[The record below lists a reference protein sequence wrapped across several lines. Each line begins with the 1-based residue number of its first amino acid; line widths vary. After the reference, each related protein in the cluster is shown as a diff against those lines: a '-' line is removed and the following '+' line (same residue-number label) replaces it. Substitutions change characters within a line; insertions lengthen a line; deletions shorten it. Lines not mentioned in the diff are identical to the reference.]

1 MFHVNMDAGYPYT
14 DFLTLADHF
23 MFLTYSVI
31 LLAEVI
37 AILRLRTRN
46 IGDGRLA
53 IKFHRLGEQ
62 LMWFCAPI
70 SFLFLILDTWLVIL
84 MLLVTPSILYLAR
97 AGLRSA
103 AADDV
108 ARAIRRE
115 MFGEIG
121 VVKPTADKGLR
132 FRPGDIHHPDKE
144 KHAKDAGAI
153 RNDFLDL
160 LAPWKDEVGG
170 RGKSGAGGIGGP
182 AGRSGGGP
190 GGSGAGE
197 ADDGTLGA
205 VDGHEDEGVGLE
217 AVVKDEFGRDDD
229 DDDDPRLG
237 EVEGDDGLFDIFPD
251 DGRSSDDKNKD

>member
-84 MLLVTPSILYLAR
+84 MLLVTPSILYLAK

-121 VVKPTADKGLR
+121 VVKNTSDKG
-132 FRPGDIHHPDKE
+132 FRSRSGELHHPDKE

-160 LAPWKDEVGG
+160 LAPWKEDGGG
-170 RGKSGAGGIGGP
+170 RGRAGAGGPGGPGGP
-182 AGRSGGGP
+182 AGDP
-190 GGSGAGE
+190 GGAGVGDVE
-197 ADDGTLGA
+197 DGNLGA

-217 AVVKDEFGRDDD
+217 AVVKEMFDRDDD
-229 DDDDPRLG
+229 DDDNDMR
-237 EVEGDDGLFDIFPD
+237 EQEGDDGLFDIFPD
-251 DGRSSDDKNKD
+251 DDKTQED